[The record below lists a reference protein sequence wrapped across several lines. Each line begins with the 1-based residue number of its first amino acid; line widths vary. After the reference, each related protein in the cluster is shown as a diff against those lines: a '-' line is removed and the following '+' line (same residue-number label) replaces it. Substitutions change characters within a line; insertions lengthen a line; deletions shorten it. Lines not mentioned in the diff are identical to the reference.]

1 MRIGELA
8 QATGTA
14 IETIRFYEREQLLPI
29 PARSDNNYRVY
40 GAAHAERLAFIRYCR
55 SLDMSLAEVRA
66 LLQLRE
72 RPAQDCG
79 EVNALLDDHIGHV
92 AERIAELRALQRA
105 LKALRA
111 RCAGPQALDECGI
124 LGGLEHAATRGG
136 NGPAAPGGGLD
147 RSTARGAAPPC
158 KRAVPHTH

>member
-14 IETIRFYEREQLLPI
+14 IETIRYYEREQLLPA
-29 PARSDNNYRVY
+29 PARSGNNYRIY

-55 SLDMSLAEVRA
+55 GLDMSLAEVRA

-92 AERIAELRALQRA
+92 AARLAELRALQRA
-105 LKALRA
+105 LKTLRA
-111 RCAGPQALDECGI
+111 RCASPQPLDDCGI
-124 LGGLEHAATRGG
+124 LGGLEHAA
-136 NGPAAPGGGLD
+136 A
-147 RSTARGAAPPC
+147 RSGAAPRR
-158 KRAVPHTH
+158 KRSLAHTH